1 MASFVFLCRM
11 KVFRLELVWLC
22 MLSMAVFSSCGE
34 QKQANNKVKVA
45 YLDLLEDETLAKAR
59 QGFWDALEKNGF
71 SEKDGTM
78 EVIYKNANGDQMA
91 LVQACD
97 YMVSQQVDLIATNPT
112 LSTIT
117 AVKKSGTIPVC
128 MMVSPRPDL
137 AGLAS
142 KDGTWPKN
150 LFGVYETLDYIDSS
164 LALAKSIQPSIKTL
178 GLIYNQSEPQSID
191 ALNEV
196 KRYCSLNGI
205 KLEALP
211 VNTSADAQQVTA
223 VLLSKPIDAF
233 FALPD
238 NVIFASF
245 ETVKKLCDEKNV
257 PVYTSEAGL
266 VKRGAKA
273 SFGADF
279 YQWGFQAGEQAA
291 AFLKDKKILP
301 KPEPVSV
308 RIKTIGK

>member
-1 MASFVFLCRM
+1 MASFVFLCSMIILRYGW
-11 KVFRLELVWLC
+11 VGLFLLG
-22 MLSMAVFSSCGE
+22 LSCFSSCGD
-34 QKQANNKVKVA
+34 QKQTGNKFKIA
-45 YLDLLEDETLAKAR
+45 YLDLLEDETLAQAR
-59 QGFWDALEKNGF
+59 QGFWDALAKNGF
-71 SEKDGTM
+71 SEKEGTI
-78 EVIYKNANGDQMA
+78 EVLYKNASGDQIA

-97 YMVSQQVDLIATNPT
+97 YMVSQNVDIIATNPT

-117 AVKKSGTIPVC
+117 AVKKSGSIPVC

-142 KDGTWPKN
+142 KDGSWPKT

-164 LALAKSIQPSIKTL
+164 LALAQSIQPSIKTL
-178 GLIYNQSEPQSID
+178 GLIYNQSEPQSVD

-196 KRYCSLNGI
+196 KKYCSFKGI
-205 KLEALP
+205 DLEALP
-211 VNTSADAQQVTA
+211 VNTSSDAQQVTA
-223 VLLSKPIDAF
+223 VLLSKPLDAF

-245 ETVKKLCDEKNV
+245 ETIKRLCDEKKV

-266 VKRGAKA
+266 VKRGARA

-279 YQWGFQAGEQAA
+279 YQWGYQAGEQAA
-291 AFLKDKKILP
+291 TYLKNKKELP
-301 KPEPVSV
+301 KPEVV
-308 RIKTIGK
+308 KARVKTIGK

>member
-1 MASFVFLCRM
+1 MKLSRIQHLIFL
-11 KVFRLELVWLC
+11 
-22 MLSMAVFSSCGE
+22 SCLLLIGACANE
-34 QKQANNKVKVA
+34 KKQNDKPKIA
-45 YLDLLEDETLAKAR
+45 YLDLLEDETLAQAR
-59 QGFWDALEKNGF
+59 QGFWDALAKNGY
-71 SEKDGTM
+71 SEKDGSL

-97 YMVSQQVDLIATNPT
+97 YMVSQNVDIIATNPT

-117 AVKKSGTIPVC
+117 AVKKSGNIPVC

-142 KDGTWPKN
+142 KDGTWPSQ

-164 LALAKSIQPSIKTL
+164 LALAMTLQPEIKKI
-178 GLIYNQSEPQSID
+178 GLIYNQSEPQSVD
-191 ALNEV
+191 AFNEV
-196 KRYCSLNGI
+196 KNYCAKRGI
-205 KLEALP
+205 GLEALP
-211 VNTSADAQQVTA
+211 VNASSETQQVTS
-223 VLLSKPIDAF
+223 VLLSKSIDAF

-245 ETVKKLCDEKNV
+245 ETVKKLCDEKKI
-257 PVYTSEAGL
+257 PIYTSEAGL

-279 YQWGFQAGEQAA
+279 YQWGYQAGLQAA
-291 AFLKDKKILP
+291 DYLKDKSKLP
-301 KPEPVSV
+301 APQPVKN

>member
-1 MASFVFLCRM
+1 
-11 KVFRLELVWLC
+11 
-22 MLSMAVFSSCGE
+22 
-34 QKQANNKVKVA
+34 
-45 YLDLLEDETLAKAR
+45 
-59 QGFWDALEKNGF
+59 
-71 SEKDGTM
+71 
-78 EVIYKNANGDQMA
+78 MA

-196 KRYCSLNGI
+196 KKYCSLNGI
-205 KLEALP
+205 SIEALP
-211 VNTSADAQQVTA
+211 VNTSSDAQQVTA

-245 ETVKKLCDEKNV
+245 ETVKKLCDEKKV

-291 AFLKDKKILP
+291 AYLKDKKILP

>member
-11 KVFRLELVWLC
+11 KRNCFGLICLYLLG
-22 MLSMAVFSSCGE
+22 MNFFSSCGE
-34 QKQANNKVKVA
+34 NKHASSTVKVA
-45 YLDLLEDETLAKAR
+45 YLDLLEDETLAQAR

-71 SEKDGTM
+71 SEKNGTM

-97 YMVSQQVDLIATNPT
+97 YMVSQNVDIIATNPT

-117 AVKKSGTIPVC
+117 AVKKAGTIPVC

-142 KDGTWPKN
+142 KDGSWPKN

-164 LALAKSIQPSIKTL
+164 LALANSIQPTIKTL

-301 KPEPVSV
+301 KPEPVKV

>member
-1 MASFVFLCRM
+1 M
-11 KVFRLELVWLC
+11 KRNRLGMVWLY
-22 MLSMAVFSSCGE
+22 LLGLAFFSSCGE
-34 QKQANNKVKVA
+34 GKQADNKVKVA
-45 YLDLLEDETLAKAR
+45 YLDLLEDETLAQAR
-59 QGFWDALEKNGF
+59 QGFWDALAKNGF
-71 SEKDGTM
+71 SEKEGTI

-97 YMVSQQVDLIATNPT
+97 YMVSQNVDLIATNPT

-117 AVKKSGTIPVC
+117 AVKKSGSIPVC

-142 KDGTWPKN
+142 KDGAWPKN

-164 LALAKSIQPSIKTL
+164 LALAKAIQPSIKTL

-191 ALNEV
+191 ALKEV
-196 KRYCSLNGI
+196 KKFCSLNGI
-205 KLEALP
+205 NVEALP
-211 VNTSADAQQVTA
+211 VNTSSDAQQVTA

-245 ETVKKLCDEKNV
+245 EVVKKLCDEKKI

-279 YQWGFQAGEQAA
+279 YQWGYQAGEQAA
-291 AFLKDKKILP
+291 AYLKDKKELP
-301 KPEPVSV
+301 KPAPVKA